1 MLSFVTLIRLVK
13 FISFKFKL
21 KPDSIQVMRLEFL
34 MKELS
39 KNHLNSIA

>member
-39 KNHLNSIA
+39 KNNFNPIA